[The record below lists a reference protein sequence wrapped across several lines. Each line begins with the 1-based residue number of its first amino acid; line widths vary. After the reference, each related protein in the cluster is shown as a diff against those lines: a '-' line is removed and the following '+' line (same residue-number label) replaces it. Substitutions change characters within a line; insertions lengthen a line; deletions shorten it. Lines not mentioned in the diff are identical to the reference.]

1 MPDYVASALFVY
13 TEEGAAYIEPLQQN
27 SLGVTITAVA
37 YETLQQNPADSFRD
51 IDHVVVCGPLESHKE
66 IARYAMEHDFSLGF
80 IKLLLQLM
88 ISLDRI
94 RMTTLPITDI
104 ATKLPYFTTEL
115 LNLGLQLRN
124 EGQQSQILNGRRF

>member
-13 TEEGAAYIEPLQQN
+13 TEEGTVYIEPLQQN

-37 YETLQQNPADSFRD
+37 YETLQQNPVDSFRD

-80 IKLLLQLM
+80 IPLPEQRSLARSLALPD
-88 ISLDRI
+88 SLDELIETSLRKDVQAI
-94 RMTTLPITDI
+94 DI
-104 ATKLPYFTTEL
+104 
-115 LNLGLQLRN
+115 
-124 EGQQSQILNGRRF
+124 IL